1 MGLNDKNGYS
11 LDKEVEEVEVGSFSS
26 GGELKRLLAGDGAAE
41 DECLGDALLLAL
53 RVFRAGESTP
63 GDFIGDFL
71 APRVFLAGEL
81 AGGTGDF
88 FLIPRVF
95 LAGESAGG
103 KGDLLGDLLEPM

>member
-1 MGLNDKNGYS
+1 MGLKDKKGYS

-26 GGELKRLLAGDGAAE
+26 GGELKRLLAGDGAE

-81 AGGTGDF
+81 DGGTGDL
-88 FLIPRVF
+88 FLAPRVF

-103 KGDLLGDLLEPM
+103 KGDRLGDLLEPM

>member
-1 MGLNDKNGYS
+1 MGLKDKKGYS

-26 GGELKRLLAGDGAAE
+26 GGELKRLLAGDGAE
-41 DECLGDALLLAL
+41 DECLGDALLPAL

-81 AGGTGDF
+81 DGGTGDL
-88 FLIPRVF
+88 FLAPRVF

-103 KGDLLGDLLEPM
+103 KGDRLGDLLEPM

>member
-1 MGLNDKNGYS
+1 MGLKDKKGYS

-26 GGELKRLLAGDGAAE
+26 GGELKRLLAGDGAE

-81 AGGTGDF
+81 DGGTGDL
-88 FLIPRVF
+88 FLDPRVF
-95 LAGESAGG
+95 LAGESTGG
-103 KGDLLGDLLEPM
+103 KGDRLGDLLEPM